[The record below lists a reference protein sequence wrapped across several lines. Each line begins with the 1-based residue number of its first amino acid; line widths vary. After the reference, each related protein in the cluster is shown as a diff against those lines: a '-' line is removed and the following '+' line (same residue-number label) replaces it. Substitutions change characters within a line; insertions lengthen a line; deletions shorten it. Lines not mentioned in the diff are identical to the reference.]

1 MQRFHI
7 LSLEATRRGSDEE
20 LIVVEFDKLIDVL
33 TQFFHRLCR
42 VQVDVLHLDGT
53 PETLY
58 PDVVLAAAA
67 AIHAD
72 PDAESLACGQPLAA
86 RILAALVGI
95 DDLWCPMGFH
105 GHLEHLYAVPLVR
118 RVVQP
123 PGHDTVAVD
132 VHYRRQVHEPVQHRY
147 IGDVNAPDLIG
158 TGYFEATEQIG
169 HPVLRLAE
177 LGQALPRVYRGDAH
191 LAHQPADTFRAD
203 NEAQQGQMIHHA
215 LHTLGGMIG
224 VFPASLPHHLKAL
237 RGLTLGLVV
246 VCPLADAEKL
256 QLAVHAQPAAGGY

>member
-1 MQRFHI
+1 MFISLHRYLVVDTLMAAAVVVI
-7 LSLEATRRGSDEE
+7 LD
-20 LIVVEFDKLIDVL
+20 VVPDALSQARHVVFW
-33 TQFFHRLCR
+33 
-42 VQVDVLHLDGT
+42 VDVDILHLDGT

-105 GHLEHLYAVPLVR
+105 GHLEHLYAVPLVQ

-123 PGHDTVAVD
+123 PGHDTAAVD

-169 HPVLRLAE
+169 HPVLRLTKS
-177 LGQALPRVYRGDAH
+177 GQAFPRVYRGNAH
-191 LAHQPADTFRAD
+191 LAHQPADTFGTD
-203 NEAQQGQMIHHA
+203 NEAQQEQVIHHA
-215 LHTLGGMIG
+215 LNALGGMLR
-224 VFPASLPHHLKAL
+224 VLPVYLPHHLKAL

-246 VCPLADAEKL
+246 VCPLADAKKL

>member
-1 MQRFHI
+1 MVDALMAAAVVVI
-7 LSLEATRRGSDEE
+7 LD
-20 LIVVEFDKLIDVL
+20 VVPDALPQARHVVL
-33 TQFFHRLCR
+33 W
-42 VQVDVLHLDGT
+42 VDVDMLRLDGT
-53 PETLY
+53 PEALY

-86 RILAALVGI
+86 RILAALVGV
-95 DDLWCPMGFH
+95 DDLRCAMGFH
-105 GHLEHLYAVPLVR
+105 SHAKHLYAVPLVR

-215 LHTLGGMIG
+215 LHTLGGMLG
-224 VFPASLPHHLKAL
+224 VLPVYLPRH
-237 RGLTLGLVV
+237 R
-246 VCPLADAEKL
+246 
-256 QLAVHAQPAAGGY
+256 